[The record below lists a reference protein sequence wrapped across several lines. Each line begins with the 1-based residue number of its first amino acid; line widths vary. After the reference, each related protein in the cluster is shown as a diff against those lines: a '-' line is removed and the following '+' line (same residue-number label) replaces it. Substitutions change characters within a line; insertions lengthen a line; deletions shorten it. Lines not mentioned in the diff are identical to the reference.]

1 MAKRGVVRR
10 GGGKSG
16 GARINVEKMN
26 DVIKR
31 VHLGGAIGD
40 CVLEVYKDGRVGA
53 KAIDLTNSIFLFCY
67 IKGVISGMR
76 KRVDVGIG
84 NLQLLQKYFQS
95 IDDGAISFEI
105 SSEENRIIF
114 KREKKKS
121 HFDFLLKDSDL
132 ISTKFD
138 AEDKNYL
145 EKLMGG
151 VVYSV
156 GLTET
161 QRDLF
166 VSLCNTLSMAET
178 KQVRVHT
185 EGGCVKLVGGIET
198 GHMFEIELG
207 KPKQKVKKEVDLIY
221 YADHLHKVLGAIDFD
236 EGVDVKLHFG
246 PDSPLV
252 VLIDN
257 QNFWALSEVSE

>member
-1 MAKRGVVRR
+1 MAKRDLVKR
-10 GGGKSG
+10 GGGSSG
-16 GARINVEKMN
+16 GAKINVGKMN
-26 DVIKR
+26 ELLKR

-40 CVLEVYKDGRVGA
+40 CVLEIYKDGRAGV

-67 IKGVISGMR
+67 IKKAISGMR

-105 SSEENRIIF
+105 SDEENRIIF
-114 KREKKKS
+114 RREKKKS
-121 HFDFLLKDSDL
+121 HFDYLLKDSDL

-138 AEDKNYL
+138 SEDKNYL
-145 EKLMGG
+145 DKLLDGA
-151 VVYSV
+151 VYSV
-156 GLTET
+156 GLSET

-185 EGGCVKLVGGIET
+185 EDGCVKLVGGIET
-198 GHMFEIELG
+198 GHMFEIDLG
-207 KPKQKVKKEVDLIY
+207 KPKQKVKKGVDSIY
-221 YADHLHKVLGAIDFD
+221 YVDHLHKVLGAVDFGD
-236 EGVDVKLHFG
+236 GVDVKLHFG
-246 PDSPLV
+246 PESPLV